1 MDNNFSESKPN
12 LSRAPQET
20 ELGSVPVSQWPSP
33 YKKQVRNLEFQLTSV
48 SRGGHG
54 LLWSRT
60 ALLGPSHQLAVRM
73 RIMRIIVSRMRIR
86 TCARAL
92 ALSSALPHAGNW
104 LNGIPSSTLG
114 LHLQDQEFRYCLRYW
129 LGVPLHSSPY
139 SCPECHNTADPF
151 GDHQV
156 GCGCNG
162 DRITRHNAICD
173 VVFSAAQSAALAPSK
188 EMPNLIP
195 DSLSRPA
202 DVFLPTWSR
211 GRPAALDVHVISPL
225 QQQTMG
231 DAASTPGHALQ
242 VGVQRKLASHLSA
255 CRSVGV
261 EFIPF
266 VMETLGGLAEDSIFI
281 LRSLGKAITSSS
293 TELLSPCGGGMP
305 SNGFTAS
312 QLSLP
317 QWTALFNSSLFPL
330 LTSYIVY
337 IIYKLYIY
345 LIFISAALL

>member
-1 MDNNFSESKPN
+1 M
-12 LSRAPQET
+12 
-20 ELGSVPVSQWPSP
+20 
-33 YKKQVRNLEFQLTSV
+33 
-48 SRGGHG
+48 
-54 LLWSRT
+54 
-60 ALLGPSHQLAVRM
+60 
-73 RIMRIIVSRMRIR
+73 
-86 TCARAL
+86 

-114 LHLQDQEFRYCLRYW
+114 LHLQDQEFRCCLRYW

-156 GCGCNG
+156 GCGGNG
-162 DRITRHNAICD
+162 DRITRHNAIRD

-231 DAASTPGHALQ
+231 EAASTPGHALQ
-242 VGVQRKLASHLSA
+242 VGVQRKLASHQPAGPSEWSSSRLSWRLWGVWLKTPSSSFA
-255 CRSVGV
+255 HWGRPSPRESAPWTRQLTPRSA
-261 EFIPF
+261 PN
-266 VMETLGGLAEDSIFI
+266 
-281 LRSLGKAITSSS
+281 SSS

-305 SNGFTAS
+305 SNGFTTS

-317 QWTALFNSSLFPL
+317 QRTALFNSSLFPL
-330 LTSYIVY
+330 LTSCIVY
-337 IIYKLYIY
+337 II
-345 LIFISAALL
+345 F